1 MRHRSRA
8 IVLVFVVFAFAYTAA
23 SALAADDAPKAKVA
37 DLAWMSGH
45 WSGPMQNGTLEE
57 NWIQPTSKSI
67 ASLVRSTSGDATS
80 MIEVIVIEEE
90 NDTLVLRV
98 QQFNPGFK
106 PRTPAPQVMKLV
118 ESAPNK
124 VVFAATAEGG
134 LKTLGYS
141 RPAPDQF
148 VISIETP
155 QGAKFDIPLKGGA

>member
-1 MRHRSRA
+1 MRRTLRA
-8 IVLVFVVFAFAYTAA
+8 IGLVFALFAAAYAA
-23 SALAADDAPKAKVA
+23 SSALAAEDAPKAKIT
-37 DLAWMSGH
+37 DLAWMTGH
-45 WSGPMQNGTLEE
+45 WSGPLQNGTIEE
-57 NWIQPTSKSI
+57 NWIQPTAKSL

-80 MIEVIVIEEE
+80 MIELIVIEEE
-90 NDTLVLRV
+90 NDTLMLRV
-98 QQFNPGFK
+98 QQWNPGFK

-124 VVFAATAEGG
+124 VVFGATAEGG